1 MSPDETLVREMFA
14 DIRVVQERQLEIN
27 RRMGTIDETLEQ
39 LREKLVD
46 PAKLLALEEELA
58 KLTESKGEWL
68 RRAGDIIFT
77 MVVTTL
83 GVWAA
88 SKFGV
93 TPSW

>member
-1 MSPDETLVREMFA
+1 MQHEDLTREMFA

-27 RRMGTIDETLEQ
+27 RRMGTIEETISS
-39 LREKLVD
+39 LRERLVD
-46 PAKLLALEEELA
+46 STKLADVEQQLEE
-58 KLTESKGEWL
+58 LTESQGQWVRKAAE
-68 RRAGDIIFT
+68 IIFT
-77 MVVTTL
+77 MAVTTL